1 MQVRGI
7 VSSEHMNA
15 KLSHHDR
22 SVAHFLFPILVWIES
37 VWVFFGTLSFIAAIF
52 YVLGNVQEFT
62 VSTLNLL
69 VSLGRVS
76 GLLCA
81 VFALAYIVMGMV
93 FRIGGGPRR
102 FGNLML
108 SGIVLLLALFVSLFG
123 FAIDTLAQ
131 PVG

>member
-1 MQVRGI
+1 
-7 VSSEHMNA
+7 MNA
-15 KLSHHDR
+15 KFPHHDR
-22 SVAHFLFPILVWIES
+22 SIAHFLFPILIWIES

-52 YVLGNVQEFT
+52 YVLGNMQEFT

-69 VSLGRVS
+69 ISLGRVA

-81 VFALAYIVMGMV
+81 VFALAYLIMGMI

-102 FGNLML
+102 FGHLLL

-123 FAIDTLAQ
+123 FAIDTLIQ